1 MANLL
6 IVTASAAA
14 VTVACATA
22 VLAQALPP
30 SSPEWTAHDYRGTG
44 AVDGLPFLMIGP
56 DADARGPGPLVLFL
70 HGAGERGRDNERQ
83 LTHGRQRLAEAAE
96 AYGAAVVA
104 PQCPWPDYWANVG
117 RRTEPVTGRVSLDY
131 AFRPTPNSA
140 LAQAMALL
148 DSLLATGRFDTAAV
162 HLVGISMGGMGVL
175 ELAARQPG
183 RFASV
188 TSLAGT
194 YGPQVAPILAMT
206 PRLRFFHGDEDP
218 IVHHAIATELVA
230 EIGRYGGAVDY
241 TLYPGVNHGSWV
253 PAFREPEFWSWVFE
267 E

>member
-1 MANLL
+1 MLALYEILL
-6 IVTASAAA
+6 AHRLHALGRAALPYEVEPPVLLHGELEA
-14 VTVACATA
+14 ALQPDGGADA
-22 VLAQALPP
+22 VLGFARDVG
-30 SSPEWTAHDYRGTG
+30 EE
-44 AVDGLPFLMIGP
+44 GP
-56 DADARGPGPLVLFL
+56 PGPLVLFL